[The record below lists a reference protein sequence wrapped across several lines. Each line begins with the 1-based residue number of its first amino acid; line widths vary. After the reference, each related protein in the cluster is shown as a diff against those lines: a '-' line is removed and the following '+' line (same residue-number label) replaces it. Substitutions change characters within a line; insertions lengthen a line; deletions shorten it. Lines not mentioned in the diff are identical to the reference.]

1 MVNRRRGIP
10 SFCFMLHHRTC
21 RGSET
26 KEITSFLLAFFAK
39 RLRFKPILIR
49 RSCHLRRAVFRAPK
63 VGLLFWPFSLGP
75 PFAKSQKIRD
85 LGVLAKFTVAQLC
98 EHILEPPFVLKCSP
112 ILRDRKC
119 YISCGVL
126 RPHK

>member
-1 MVNRRRGIP
+1 MY
-10 SFCFMLHHRTC
+10 SFISNNYLPDVAVAYSKCYPQ
-21 RGSET
+21 
-26 KEITSFLLAFFAK
+26 LLGNGAD
-39 RLRFKPILIR
+39 
-49 RSCHLRRAVFRAPK
+49 FRAPK
-63 VGLLFWPFSLGP
+63 VGLLFWPFSFGP

-85 LGVLAKFTVAQLC
+85 LGVIAKFTIAQLC
-98 EHILEPPFVLKCSP
+98 EHFLEPPFVLKCSP